1 MLIFSPHPDDDVISM
16 GATIK
21 KMKEQGHHIMMAYMT
36 TGSNAVHDYEATKY
50 LHFMKDFL
58 KFNSVVWSKTE

>member
-1 MLIFSPHPDDDVISM
+1 
-16 GATIK
+16 
-21 KMKEQGHHIMMAYMT
+21 MKEQGHVVKVAYMT

-58 KFNSVVWSKTE
+58 KFNSMVWNKA

>member
-1 MLIFSPHPDDDVISM
+1 M
-16 GATIK
+16 GGTIHRLK
-21 KMKEQGHHIMMAYMT
+21 DQGHHVMIVYMT

-58 KFNSVVWSKTE
+58 KYNKKVWSIQDENSN